1 MGKIETATQ
10 WMIDLANDDS
20 HGYDQ
25 TSRWGPDY
33 DCSSAVITAWEYAG
47 VPVKSNGAAA
57 TGSMYSPFIKC
68 GFSDVTS
75 QITLSSGG
83 GLQYGDVLLRTGSS
97 GHTAM
102 YIGSSKIVHASQNEN
117 GSATGGKTGDQNG
130 KEICTR
136 SYYNSPWTYVLRY
149 TSGGGG
155 GSTGDST
162 IRSFQTWL
170 NNNYSAGLT
179 TDGIYGTNTKKA
191 ATKAYQR
198 VLGVT
203 ADGVFGANS
212 KAAVVTL
219 KSGSQ
224 GNAVHLLQGMLYCR
238 GFNPNGVDGIF
249 GSGTTSAVKSF
260 QSSKGLTADGLAGPD
275 TMYALYN

>member
-10 WMIDLANDDS
+10 WMINLANDNT

-25 TSRWGPDY
+25 DNRWGPDY
-33 DCSSAVITAWEYAG
+33 DCSSAIITAWQNAG
-47 VPVKSNGAAA
+47 VPVKSNGAGA
-57 TGSMYSPFIKC
+57 TGTMYKPFLNS

-75 QITLSSGG
+75 KITLSSGN
-83 GLQYGDVLLRTGSS
+83 GLVYGDVLLRTGSS
-97 GHTAM
+97 GHAAM
-102 YIGSSKIVHASQNEN
+102 YIGSSQIVHASINEN
-117 GSATGGKTGDQNG
+117 GTTTGGKTGDQTG

-149 TSGGGG
+149 TEGGG

-162 IRSFQTWL
+162 IKSFQTWL
-170 NNNYSAGLT
+170 NNNYSSGLT
-179 TDGIYGTNTKKA
+179 LDGIYGSNTKTA

-203 ADGVFGANS
+203 ADGIFGANS
-212 KAAVVTL
+212 KAAVKTL
-219 KSGSQ
+219 KSGST
-224 GNAVHLLQGMLYCR
+224 GNAVLLLQGMLYCR
-238 GFNPNGVDGIF
+238 GFNPNGVDGTF
-249 GSGTTSAVKSF
+249 GSGTTTAVKSF
-260 QSSKGLTADGLAGPD
+260 QASKGLTADGLAGAD

>member
-10 WMIDLANDDS
+10 WMINLANDDT

-25 TSRWGPDY
+25 EHRWGPDY
-33 DCSSAVITAWEYAG
+33 DCSSAVISAWEYAG
-47 VPVKSNGAAA
+47 VPVKSNGAEA
-57 TGSMYSPFIKC
+57 TGTMYRSFLNC

-75 QITLSSGG
+75 QITLSSGK
-83 GLQYGDVLLRTGSS
+83 GLEYGDVLLRTGKS

-102 YIGSSKIVHASQNEN
+102 FIGSGQIVHASQNEN
-117 GSATGGKTGDQNG
+117 KDITGGKTGDQTG

-149 TSGGGG
+149 TGGG
-155 GSTGDST
+155 GSPTGDST
-162 IRSFQTWL
+162 IRAFQTWL

-179 TDGIYGTNTKKA
+179 TDGKYGTNTKKA

-198 VLGVT
+198 ILGVT
-203 ADGVFGANS
+203 ADGIFGTNS
-212 KAAVVTL
+212 KAAVKTL
-219 KSGSQ
+219 KSGSK
-224 GNAVHLLQGMLYCR
+224 GNDVRLLQGMLYCR
-238 GFNPNGVDGIF
+238 GFNPNGVDGTF
-249 GSGTTSAVKSF
+249 GSGTTSAVKKF
-260 QSSKGLTADGLAGPD
+260 QSSNGLNPDGLAGAN